1 MKDEKEGYKMSKELV
16 VAKIMEKLENKKFDV
31 NKFEDN
37 VKSLMEKHGKVKGL
51 ALATTIVM
59 NDYIFEQPPVVD
71 LASMMFAPAQVDGS
85 TMVIKTGYKTGSA
98 IVHAIGTPA
107 PTQMTYAQEIRKS
120 MERISWKTSFDV
132 SELSNKFL
140 QDILNNGA
148 DINEKMA
155 LARLKVCI
163 ELIKASI
170 TNDGECIYGK
180 SASLQA
186 STLKSLIR
194 QLVDKSDGS
203 QAKAIVGRYSL
214 VSQICDF
221 TGFGPATLEN
231 IDNNGFLGR
240 FHGVSVIAVN
250 DSNEVF
256 VDSVGNKLE
265 IPVIDENGIFLVG
278 GKCGYEGKTGITTL
292 NYYNNDIPAE
302 CHHTYQDYAAAII
315 DKRRIGY
322 YEIG

>member
-1 MKDEKEGYKMSKELV
+1 MNKQLV
-16 VAKIMEKLENKKFDV
+16 VAK
-31 NKFEDN
+31 
-37 VKSLMEKHGKVKGL
+37 LMEKIENAQAKGKFSTEKFEENAKALMVKHGTKKGL
-51 ALATTIVM
+51 AIATTIVM

-71 LASMMFAPAQVDGS
+71 LASMMFSPAQVEGS

-107 PTQMTYAQEIRKS
+107 PTQMTYSNEIRKS
-120 MERISWKTSFDV
+120 MERISWMTSFDV
-132 SELSNKFL
+132 SELSNTFL
-140 QDILNNGA
+140 QTILNNGA

-155 LARLKVCI
+155 LARLKICI

-186 STLKSLIR
+186 ATLKSLIR

-203 QAKAIVGRYSL
+203 QPKAIIGRYGL

-221 TGFGPATLEN
+221 TGFGPATQEN

-240 FHGVSVIAVN
+240 FHGASVIAVN
-250 DSNEVF
+250 ESNEVY
-256 VDSVGNKLE
+256 VDSLGHKLE
-265 IPVIDENGIFLVG
+265 MPVIDDNGIFLVG
-278 GKCGYEGKTGITTL
+278 GKCGYEGKTGVQTL
-292 NYYNNDIPAE
+292 NDYDIKIPAE
-302 CHHTYQDYAAAII
+302 IHHTYQDYAAAIV

>member
-1 MKDEKEGYKMSKELV
+1 MSKELV
-16 VAKIMEKLENKKFDV
+16 VAKLMERINDAQAKGKFSKE
-31 NKFEDN
+31 KFEEN
-37 VKSLMEKHGKVKGL
+37 ARALMAKHGNKKGL
-51 ALATTIVM
+51 AIATTIVM

-71 LASMMFAPAQVDGS
+71 LASMMFSPAQVDGS
-85 TMVIKTGYKTGSA
+85 TMVIKTGYKTGQA

-107 PTQMTYAQEIRKS
+107 PTQMTYAKEIRKS
-120 MERISWKTSFDV
+120 MERISWMTSFDV
-132 SELSNKFL
+132 SELSNEFL
-140 QDILNNGA
+140 QKILNNGA

-186 STLKSLIR
+186 ATLKSLIR

-203 QAKAIVGRYSL
+203 QAKAIVGRYGL

-221 TGFGPATLEN
+221 TGFGPATQEN

-250 DSNEVF
+250 
-256 VDSVGNKLE
+256 
-265 IPVIDENGIFLVG
+265 
-278 GKCGYEGKTGITTL
+278 
-292 NYYNNDIPAE
+292 
-302 CHHTYQDYAAAII
+302 
-315 DKRRIGY
+315 
-322 YEIG
+322 

>member
-1 MKDEKEGYKMSKELV
+1 MSKELV
-16 VAKIMEKLENKKFDV
+16 VAKLTEKINAAERNGKFNKKE
-31 NKFEDN
+31 FEAN
-37 VKSLMEKHGKVKGL
+37 TKILMEKYGVKKGL
-51 ALATTIVM
+51 AMATTIVM

-71 LASMMFAPAQVDGS
+71 LASMMFAPAQVQGS

-107 PTQMTYAQEIRKS
+107 PTQMTYSNEIRKS
-120 MERISWKTSFDV
+120 MERISWMTSFDV
-132 SELSNKFL
+132 SELSNEFL
-140 QDILNNGA
+140 QTILNNGA

-186 STLKSLIR
+186 ATLKSLIR
-194 QLVDKSDGS
+194 QLFDKSDAN
-203 QAKAIVGRYSL
+203 QPKAIVGRYSL

-221 TGFGPATLEN
+221 TGFGPATQEN

-240 FHGVSVIAVN
+240 FHGAAVIAVN

-256 VDSVGNKLE
+256 VDSLGHKIE
-265 IPVIDENGIFLVG
+265 TPVIADNGIYLVG
-278 GKCGYEGKTGITTL
+278 GKCGYEGKTAVQTL
-292 NYYNNDIPAE
+292 NDYDVRIPAE
-302 CHHTYQDYAAAII
+302 IHHTYQDYAAAII

>member
-1 MKDEKEGYKMSKELV
+1 MSKELV
-16 VAKIMEKLENKKFDV
+16 VAKLMERINDAQTKGKFSKE
-31 NKFEDN
+31 KFEEN
-37 VKSLMEKHGKVKGL
+37 ARALMAKHGNTKGL
-51 ALATTIVM
+51 AIATTIVM

-107 PTQMTYAQEIRKS
+107 PTQMTYANEIRKS

-132 SELSNKFL
+132 SELSNEFL
-140 QDILNNGA
+140 QKILNNGA

-155 LARLKVCI
+155 LARLKICI

-203 QAKAIVGRYSL
+203 QAKAIIGRYGL

-221 TGFGPATLEN
+221 TGFGPATQEN

-250 DSNEVF
+250 ESNEVY
-256 VDSVGNKLE
+256 VDSLGNKLQL
-265 IPVIDENGIFLVG
+265 PVIDDNGIFLVG
-278 GKCGYEGKTGITTL
+278 GKCGYEGKTSVQTM
-292 NYYNNDIPAE
+292 NAYNVDIPAE
-302 CHHTYQDYAAAII
+302 IHHTYQDYAAAIV

-322 YEIG
+322 YEIV

>member
-1 MKDEKEGYKMSKELV
+1 MNKQLV
-16 VAKIMEKLENKKFDV
+16 VAK
-31 NKFEDN
+31 
-37 VKSLMEKHGKVKGL
+37 LMEKIENAQAKGKFSTEKFEENAKALMVKHGTKKGL
-51 ALATTIVM
+51 AIATTIVM

-71 LASMMFAPAQVDGS
+71 LASMMFSPAQVEGS

-107 PTQMTYAQEIRKS
+107 PTQMTYSNEIRKS
-120 MERISWKTSFDV
+120 MERISWMTSFDV
-132 SELSNKFL
+132 SELSNTFL
-140 QDILNNGA
+140 QTILNNGA

-155 LARLKVCI
+155 LARLKICI

-186 STLKSLIR
+186 ATLKSLIR

-203 QAKAIVGRYSL
+203 QPKAIIGRYGL

-221 TGFGPATLEN
+221 TGFGPATQEN

-240 FHGVSVIAVN
+240 FHGASVIAVN
-250 DSNEVF
+250 ESNEVY
-256 VDSVGNKLE
+256 VDSLGHKLE
-265 IPVIDENGIFLVG
+265 MPVIDDNGIFLVG
-278 GKCGYEGKTGITTL
+278 GKCGYEGKTGVQTL
-292 NYYNNDIPAE
+292 NDYDIKIPAE
-302 CHHTYQDYAAAII
+302 IHHTYQDYAAAII